1 MSEWIGRGVEF
12 FLAALPEPWML
23 LTLAPLFLVYG
34 AAAAWFAGWLR
45 IGRGIKTS
53 YTRKIFHF
61 SIFTTAGLIQLQWG
75 LPAVSLFG
83 GIMASIVIYA
93 VWRGDSFP
101 FYEAMARET
110 DRPRRSMF
118 ILVPLATTAIG
129 GLASNLFFPQFAF
142 VGYLVCGWGDALGE
156 PVGARWGRHDYR
168 VPSIGGVPAHR
179 TLEGSAAVCIGGAIA
194 AATGLA
200 LFGFPLA
207 TAVGVGIGCGV
218 FGALVESFS
227 NHGLDNL
234 TIQVA
239 ASAAA
244 FVLLG

>member
-1 MSEWIGRGVEF
+1 MW
-12 FLAALPEPWML
+12 LALGPVFA
-23 LTLAPLFLVYG
+23 VYG

-45 IGRGIKTS
+45 MSRGLKTS

-61 SIFTTAGLIQLQWG
+61 SIFTTAGLVQLQWG

-83 GIMASIVIYA
+83 GIVALLVLYA
-93 VWRGDSFP
+93 VWRGDGFS
-101 FYEAMARET
+101 FYEAMARDT
-110 DRPRRSMF
+110 DRPHRSMF
-118 ILVPLATTAIG
+118 ILVPLATTAVG
-129 GLASNLFFPQFAF
+129 GLASNLLFPQFAF

-179 TLEGSAAVCIGGAIA
+179 TLEGSAAVCLGGVF
-194 AATGLA
+194 AATVGLW
-200 LFGFPLA
+200 LFGLPPV
-207 TAVGVGIGCGV
+207 TALGVGVSCGV

-234 TIQVA
+234 TIQIA

-244 FVLLG
+244 FMLLG